1 MHVRKATERER
12 ESGEREREGREG
24 RQCKEGRVS
33 VKKTER
39 EIIYNPDAQSAC
51 KL

>member
-1 MHVRKATERER
+1 MAIACEKSNREEEETEK
-12 ESGEREREGREG
+12 GKGREG

-33 VKKTER
+33 VKKAER

>member
-1 MHVRKATERER
+1 MAIACEKSNREGA
-12 ESGEREREGREG
+12 GEREKEAREG

-33 VKKTER
+33 VKKAER